1 MLKNMGRIKARELK
15 DNVSIVDFLSR
26 LGYQPVKKI
35 RGEHMYLSMLRDSD
49 NTPSFSVND
58 RAGCWYDHGDGK
70 GGNVIDFGQ
79 LYWKGLTFPEVLE
92 KIAGVMNLEQ
102 ALTHDEL
109 PKTIRQKAKTEPYYQ
124 VLKVQA
130 LGNNPAIMNYLE
142 SRGISKVAEG
152 RLKEIYYY
160 TEDEDRKRKNF
171 FAAGWQNDNGSWE
184 VRNLNYKT
192 CVGHKGISFILGSG
206 SGISIFEG
214 FFDYL
219 SWLTDNPFATD
230 AVLVLNS
237 LALLQLG
244 IDKARE
250 YAKVSLFFD
259 HDKAGRKSTAEFIVE
274 VPFARDCS
282 GVYKGY
288 KDYND
293 KLIADLNNPQYEH
306 MTIFDRT

>member
-1 MLKNMGRIKARELK
+1 MGRIKAKELK
-15 DNVSIVDFLSR
+15 DNVSMVDFLSR
-26 LGYQPVKKI
+26 LGYEPVKQI

-49 NTPSFSVND
+49 TTPSFSVND
-58 RAGCWYDHGDGK
+58 KAGCWYDHGDGK

-92 KIAGVMNLEQ
+92 KIAGVMNLESSLGQ
-102 ALTHDEL
+102 NESPRL
-109 PKTIRQKAKTEPYYQ
+109 RQKIDTEPYYQ
-124 VLKVQA
+124 VLKIQA

-142 SRGISKVAEG
+142 SRGVSKVAEG

-160 TEDEDRKRKNF
+160 TEDEDKKRKNF
-171 FAAGWQNDNGSWE
+171 FAAGWQNENGSWE

-192 CVGHKGISFILGSG
+192 CVGHKGISFIPGTG
-206 SGISIFEG
+206 TGISIFEG

-219 SWLTDNPFATD
+219 SWLTDNPFTTD

-237 LALLQLG
+237 LALLQSG
-244 IDKARE
+244 IDKSRE
-250 YAKVSLFFD
+250 YGKVSLFFD
-259 HDKAGRKSTAEFIVE
+259 HDKAGRKATAEFIDN

-282 GVYKGY
+282 GIYMGH

-293 KLIADLNNPQYEH
+293 KLVSDLFNQQHEGL
-306 MTIFDRT
+306 TIFDRT